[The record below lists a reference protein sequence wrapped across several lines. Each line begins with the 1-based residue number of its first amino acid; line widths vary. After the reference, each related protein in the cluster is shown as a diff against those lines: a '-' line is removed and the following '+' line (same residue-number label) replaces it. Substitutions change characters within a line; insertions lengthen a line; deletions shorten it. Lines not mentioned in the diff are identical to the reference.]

1 MQGSNG
7 YPAITDLYLYA
18 IPRIWEACPDCIIL
32 IEGGCHIVVGML
44 PAHPWPPTAFCNA
57 VAKRQRCYFGMTLP
71 LAKCT

>member
-32 IEGGCHIVVGML
+32 IEGGCHMVIDML
-44 PAHPWPPTAFCNA
+44 PIHPLPATAFSNA
-57 VAKRQRCYFGMTLP
+57 VAKCQRC
-71 LAKCT
+71 